1 MKTSRNT
8 LVLSILIVFILSI
21 LSNQFSQAAASP
33 QSPAVAEK
41 QQILSATVQI
51 LVFPSEGIEYE
62 RGIGTLFSYGEKT
75 FILTHNHWSMLTV
88 SAKVEFRGDKN
99 QLLLTISGTEFL
111 ELVSYRDRGS
121 IILKAPAAL
130 PSQGAVTI
138 SGFPELTEGEELTLV
153 HRNSSDHNQLDSMT
167 VKVVRV
173 ITGKGTSAFNI
184 IPLNQAEIIPGDS
197 GGGLWHN
204 GQLAGN
210 MWAFY
215 PETQPGFL
223 NLTRPDES
231 QIGIIAQL
239 PFDYLQTYQVL
250 TLDNSIADVQD
261 GKDRDEP

>member
-1 MKTSRNT
+1 MKTSRNI

-33 QSPAVAEK
+33 QSPAEAEK
-41 QQILSATVQI
+41 LQILSATVQL
-51 LVFPSEGIEYE
+51 LVFPPEGIEYE
-62 RGIGTLFSYGEKT
+62 RGIGTLFRYGSGT
-75 FILTHNHWSMLTV
+75 FILTHNHWSMLTI
-88 SAKVEFRGDKN
+88 SAKVEFRNEKN
-99 QLLLTISGTEFL
+99 QLLLAISGAEFL
-111 ELVSYRDRGS
+111 ELVDYRDRGS
-121 IILKAPAAL
+121 IIIKAPSAL

-138 SGFPELTEGEELTLV
+138 SDFPQLTEGEQLTLV
-153 HRNSSDHNQLDSMT
+153 HRNSRDHNQLDIMT
-167 VKVVRV
+167 VKVIRV
-173 ITGKGTSAFNI
+173 LTDKGTSAFNI

-197 GGGLWHN
+197 GGGLWHE

-231 QIGIIAQL
+231 QIGIVAQL
-239 PFDYLQTYQVL
+239 PFDYLQTYQGL
-250 TLDNSIADVQD
+250 TPHHSIADVQD